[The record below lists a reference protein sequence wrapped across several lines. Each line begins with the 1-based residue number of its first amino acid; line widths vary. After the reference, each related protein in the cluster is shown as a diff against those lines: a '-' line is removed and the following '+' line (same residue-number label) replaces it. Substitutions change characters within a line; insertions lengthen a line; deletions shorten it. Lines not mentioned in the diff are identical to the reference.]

1 MRWVTCE
8 QGVTPSFFVL
18 GAAKAGTS
26 AFFDLLARQPGIFAP
41 AVKEPNYFAL
51 GGQPPRFSG
60 PGDAGGINRRSI
72 WRRQEYEA
80 LFHGARHGQIAGE
93 ASVIYL
99 GSTTAAAA
107 IGATVLDARL
117 IAVLRDPVERAFSA
131 FRHLRRDG
139 REEHEDF
146 RRALAAEGERVAAGW
161 EPLWHYERLGR
172 YAEQLESWL
181 EHFPRSQLLVVRYE
195 RFRDDPRSVLLEA
208 CHFLDVEAENLDG
221 LDRTVNVSGTPRS
234 RRLQRLLIGEN
245 AIKRLARPLMPD
257 RVRSRIWRGLMRRN
271 TRAVPAHLPADLEA
285 ELRDRFRPQVE
296 RLEGLLGWDLRSWK
310 RDRNG

>member
-1 MRWVTCE
+1 M
-8 QGVTPSFFVL
+8 TPSFFLL

-26 AFFDLLARQPGIFAP
+26 AFFDLLARQPGIFVP

-51 GGQPPRFSG
+51 GERPPEFNG
-60 PGDAGGINRRSI
+60 PGDASGINRRSI

-80 LFHGARHGQIAGE
+80 LFQGAAPGQIAGE

-99 GSTTAAAA
+99 GSPTAAAA
-107 IGATVLDARL
+107 IGSKVPEAQLLA
-117 IAVLRDPVERAFSA
+117 ILRDPVERAYSA

-161 EPLWHYERLGR
+161 EPIWHYARLGR
-172 YAEQLESWL
+172 YAEQMESWL
-181 EHFPRSQLLVVRYE
+181 GHFPRSQLLVIRYE

-208 CHFLDVEAENLDG
+208 CRFLDVEAESFDDLG
-221 LDRTVNVSGTPRS
+221 RTWNVSGIPRS
-234 RRLQRLLIGEN
+234 RRLQRLLIGDN
-245 AIKRLARPLMPD
+245 PIKRLARPLVPD
-257 RVRSRIWRGLMRRN
+257 RMRSRIWRAVMRRN
-271 TRAVPAHLPADLEA
+271 TRPTPARLPADLEA

-296 RLEGLLGWDLRSWK
+296 RLEELLGWDLRSWK
-310 RDRNG
+310 TARPG